1 MLITG
6 AANGIGAEV
15 ACQLHEKGARLVL
28 TDVDTEQLAKM
39 SRRLGHSRVLAVVA
53 DVRDLSA
60 MRAAVDSGVERFG
73 EIDIVVANAGI
84 ATYGSVRQVDPLAFK
99 TLIDVNITGVFHTIR
114 AALPSIVNSRGYML
128 IVSSGAAYTTFPG
141 TAPYAASKAAVEHF
155 ANTFRLEVAH
165 LGVQVG
171 SAHMSWIDTPLV
183 RESRA
188 DLSAI
193 RDQLDSLP
201 FSGTTSVQKCGA
213 AFVRGIERRKLQ
225 INCPRWVGLGRWLR
239 PFLSCRVGERWVLK
253 KIPGAMRRLDAD
265 VVALGRSMSAR
276 TAALQQPQDKVGC
289 ELEPCARAKYVPDG
303 RGKTIAMQSQREVS
317 LEPCCTSAT
326 APPKNE

>member
-1 MLITG
+1 MDAVGKKVVLITG

-28 TDVDTEQLAKM
+28 TDLDTEQLAKV
-39 SRRLGHSRVLAVVA
+39 SSRLGDSRVLAVVA

-60 MRAAVDSGVERFG
+60 MQAAVDSGVERFG
-73 EIDIVVANAGI
+73 HIDIVVANAGI

-99 TLIDVNITGVFHTIR
+99 TLMDVNVVGVFNTVR
-114 AALPSIVNSRGYML
+114 AALPSVVNRHGYML

-183 RESRA
+183 RECRE
-188 DLSAI
+188 DLSTI
-193 RDQLDSLP
+193 RDLLDSLP
-201 FSGTTSVQKCGA
+201 FSGTASVQKCGA
-213 AFVRGIERRKLQ
+213 AFVRGIEGRKRQ

-239 PFLSCRVGERWVLK
+239 PLLSCRVGERWVLK
-253 KIPGAMRRLDAD
+253 KIPETMWRLDAE

-276 TAALQQPQDKVGC
+276 TAALQKSQGRAGC
-289 ELEPCARAKYVPDG
+289 ELDPLCPSQIHARWPRQDHRDA
-303 RGKTIAMQSQREVS
+303 IA
-317 LEPCCTSAT
+317 P
-326 APPKNE
+326 